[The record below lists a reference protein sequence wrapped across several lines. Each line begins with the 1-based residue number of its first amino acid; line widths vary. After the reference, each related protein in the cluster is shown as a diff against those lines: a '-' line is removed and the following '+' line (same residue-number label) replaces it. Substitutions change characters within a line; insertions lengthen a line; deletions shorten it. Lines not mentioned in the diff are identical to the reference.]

1 MKKSVAFLYG
11 INSVVSKKAVA
22 DGSCLSQ
29 QDVIN
34 APLAAI
40 SSRPGYLK
48 KNTTALAGEVNGLYL
63 LKTKLFHVY
72 LAMDSAG
79 NLNTL

>member
-11 INSVVSKKAVA
+11 FNSVVSKKALA
-22 DGSCLSQ
+22 DGFCASQ
-29 QDVIN
+29 QDLIN

-48 KNTTALAGEVNGLYL
+48 KNTTALGGEVNGLYL
-63 LKTKLFHVY
+63 LKTKLFHTY
-72 LAMDSAG
+72 LCVDSAG
-79 NLNTL
+79 NINTI